1 VLAVLQRP
9 EILDALENRPL
20 SSISILRL
28 RDPRVSAFYTY
39 DEQSITLNSG
49 RKLGVHFGEEFQA
62 GSSRNMSWAT
72 TDKAESMRRAMLH
85 ELAHHFEGFSGAAP
99 LMEAGFANPDRRPI
113 TRYAGSEWREY
124 FAESLVAHF
133 VDPGA
138 LAKYDPSG
146 SMMVMKVLSAIRK

>member
-9 EILDALENRPL
+9 EILDALEKRPL

-28 RDPRVSAFYTY
+28 RDPRVSVFYTH

-49 RKLGVHFGEEFQA
+49 RKLGVHFGGEFQP

-85 ELAHHFEGFSGAAP
+85 ELAHHFEGFREAAP
-99 LMEAGFANPDRRPI
+99 LLEAGCASP
-113 TRYAGSEWREY
+113 EWREY
-124 FAESLVAHF
+124 FAESFVAHF

-138 LAKYDPSG
+138 LAKYDPNG
-146 SMMVMKVLSAIRK
+146 SMMAMKVLSAVRK